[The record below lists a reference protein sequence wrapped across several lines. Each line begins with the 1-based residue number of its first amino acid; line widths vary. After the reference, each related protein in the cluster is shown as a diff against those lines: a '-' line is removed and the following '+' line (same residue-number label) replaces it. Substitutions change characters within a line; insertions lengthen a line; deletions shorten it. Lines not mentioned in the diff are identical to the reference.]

1 MYMTPM
7 KSKYIKAVTGRL
19 FPKWGKP
26 KIEVYGDA
34 KELQKVFS
42 EPNVQLCNASPKTVG
57 MFFDLFSDSTKLFT
71 IEQGTT
77 NRTRIL
83 FVFKPTKSL
92 HDALA
97 AIRTGNFERLVVEGK
112 FFGHDI
118 TSSKD

>member
-1 MYMTPM
+1 M
-7 KSKYIKAVTGRL
+7 TGRL

-26 KIEVYGDA
+26 KIEVDGDA

-42 EPNVQLCNASPKTVG
+42 ELNVQLCNASPKTVG
-57 MFFDLFSDSTKLFT
+57 MFFDLFNDSTKLFT

-77 NRTRIL
+77 TRTRIL
-83 FVFKPTKSL
+83 FVFKPTQSL
-92 HDALA
+92 LDAMA

-118 TSSKD
+118 TFSKD